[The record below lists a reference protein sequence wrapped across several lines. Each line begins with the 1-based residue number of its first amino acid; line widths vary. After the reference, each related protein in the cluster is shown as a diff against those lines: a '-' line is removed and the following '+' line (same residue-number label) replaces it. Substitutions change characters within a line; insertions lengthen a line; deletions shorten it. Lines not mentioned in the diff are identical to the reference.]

1 VLETTLFS
9 IAPSDDLQF
18 FLESS
23 DEVIENSILYFTRP
37 SKLHYGVDNI
47 LFGSIEVIQGRIED
61 GLDWLL
67 HESVVMEVDL
77 LGGYV
82 SDPFDDELYRF
93 SASSTLDGI
102 DSNVNYVL
110 ISRGLGYCVQ
120 LKFLMGYTEEDILE
134 ICKMITD
141 GSFKEFIGKASFG
154 DVLEMEISE
163 SQLNS
168 RVGSRIVFHS
178 AS

>member
-1 VLETTLFS
+1 LIETNLFS
-9 IAPSDDLQF
+9 ITPPDDLEF
-18 FLESS
+18 FLDSS
-23 DEVIENSILYFTRP
+23 DGVVETTSLYFTRP
-37 SKLHYGVDNI
+37 SKLHYGSDDVLI
-47 LFGSIEVIQGRIED
+47 GSIELVHGRIED

-82 SDPFDDELYRF
+82 SDPFDEDLYSF
-93 SASSTLDGI
+93 SANSTLNGI
-102 DSNVNYVL
+102 DSNINYVL
-110 ISRGLGYCVQ
+110 ISTELGYCVQ
-120 LKFLMGYTEEDILE
+120 LKFLKGYTEDDILE
-134 ICKMITD
+134 ICKMMTD
-141 GSFKEFIGKASFG
+141 GSFKGFIGKASFG
-154 DVLEMEISE
+154 DVLELEISE